1 MKSESANKALPDLSS
16 GYTLTQEQIRYF
28 RDNGHIC
35 LKQVL
40 TPAEITAYRPRIL
53 EAIRDY
59 MTNTIPS
66 SGPDD
71 SGTVNLRL
79 RHPDVGR
86 FTASRRI
93 AKIAA
98 DLMGVEGVRIY
109 RDSAFFKQPGAAA
122 TPMHQDNNYMLL
134 DTDRSITAWI
144 PLREVTASM
153 GSLHF
158 ISRSH
163 TLDNRGKTAKQN
175 LKAAYRLGLEEM
187 TYGGIGLGDV
197 TFHAGWTLHNAPPNE
212 TSDTREAMTMMYYED
227 GASIVNPFETDP
239 TGHLNQY
246 FGGQKTGETADTP
259 FNPLVYKKGS

>member
-1 MKSESANKALPDLSS
+1 MESESASKILPDLSS
-16 GYTLTQEQIRYF
+16 GYTLTPEQIRYF
-28 RDNGHIC
+28 RDNGHIY

-40 TPAEITAYRPRIL
+40 TIGEIAAYRPRIL

-86 FTASRRI
+86 FTASRRL

-98 DLMGVEGVRIY
+98 ELMGVEGVRIY

-134 DTDRSITAWI
+134 DTDLSVTAWI

-175 LKAAYRLGLEEM
+175 LKTAYRLGLEEM

-212 TSDTREAMTMMYYED
+212 TQHTREAMTMMYYED
-227 GASIVNPFETDP
+227 GASIVNPFGTDP

-246 FGGQKTGETADTP
+246 FGGQKPGEKADTP
-259 FNPLVYKKGS
+259 FNPLVYKKDR